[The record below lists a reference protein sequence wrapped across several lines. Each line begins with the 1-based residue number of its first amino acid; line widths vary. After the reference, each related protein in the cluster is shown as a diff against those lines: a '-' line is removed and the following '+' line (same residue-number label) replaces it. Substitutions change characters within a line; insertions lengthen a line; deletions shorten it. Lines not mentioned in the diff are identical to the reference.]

1 MLDQEI
7 INLYL
12 ERSEQA
18 ITQTDM
24 KYGKYCH
31 SIARRIL
38 ADEQDSEECVNDTWL
53 HAWNA
58 IPPQIPQILRAFLGK
73 ITRNLA
79 LNCYESRNAQKRGS
93 GETQVCLDE
102 LAECLSG
109 NDPLDQMADRMALT
123 QCLNQF
129 LGGQKSQ
136 DRKLFVRRY
145 WYMVPVR
152 ELALEFGFSES
163 KVKMKLLRMR
173 NHLKEALEKEGIDL

>member
-1 MLDQEI
+1 MEDQDI

-18 ITQTDM
+18 IVQTDR
-24 KYGKYCH
+24 KYGAYCH

-38 ADEQDSEECVNDTWL
+38 EDEQDSEECVNDTWMN
-53 HAWNA
+53 AWNA
-58 IPPQIPQILRAFLGK
+58 IPPQIPRMLRIFLGK

-79 LNCYESRNAQKRGS
+79 LNRYESNHARKRGS

-102 LAECLSG
+102 LEQCLPG
-109 NDPLDQMADRMALT
+109 NNPLDQMADHMALT
-123 QCLNQF
+123 QCLNRF
-129 LGGQKSQ
+129 LAGCKKE

-152 ELALEFGFSES
+152 DIAVESGFSES
-163 KVKMKLLRMR
+163 KVKMTLLRMR
-173 NHLKEALEKEGIDL
+173 NRLREQLEKEGFDL

>member
-1 MLDQEI
+1 MNKKFRDTL
-7 INLYL
+7 INLG
-12 ERSEQA
+12 E
-18 ITQTDM
+18 T
-24 KYGKYCH
+24 
-31 SIARRIL
+31 L
-38 ADEQDSEECVNDTWL
+38 AMLV
-53 HAWNA
+53 
-58 IPPQIPQILRAFLGK
+58 
-73 ITRNLA
+73 LA
-79 LNCYESRNAQKRGS
+79 LLVGALMVKI
-93 GETQVCLDE
+93 
-102 LAECLSG
+102 SG